1 MNPQP
6 RILRL
11 HHAQI
16 TVAKGEELAARAFYC
31 GVLGLPEIEK
41 PTSLQGRGGLWLALG
56 DIQLHIG
63 IEDGVDRTSTK
74 AHLAYEVD
82 HLPAWRQRL
91 QAAGATIL
99 ESIPIP
105 GYERFE
111 FRDPFGNRVEFIRP
125 ID

>member
-1 MNPQP
+1 MTNP

-16 TVAKGEELAARAFYC
+16 TVPKGQELAARAFYC
-31 GVLGLPEIEK
+31 GVLGLSEMEK
-41 PTSLQGRGGLWLALG
+41 PASLQGRGGLWLALG
-56 DIQLHIG
+56 DIQIHIG
-63 IEDGVDRTSTK
+63 TEDGIDRPATK

-82 HLPAWRQRL
+82 DLAGWRQRL

-125 ID
+125 IA